1 MLEAEYKELNNF
13 TLEASKAICD
23 YHDRLDDLTEKD
35 KKYIIEKILAKLD
48 IVLVFVMQIRHQL
61 LQQINTVPATVRLQI
76 NQALSELKT
85 TMETAKTLSFNY
97 TAVYY
102 SVRDAIK
109 GDLS

>member
-1 MLEAEYKELNNF
+1 MLEAEYQELNNF
-13 TLEASKAICD
+13 TLQASKAIAQ
-23 YHDRLDDLTEKD
+23 YHDTLEDMTEKD
-35 KKYIIEKILAKLD
+35 KKYMIEKILAKLD
-48 IVLVFVMQIRHQL
+48 VVLVFTMQIRHRL
-61 LQQINTVPATVRLQI
+61 LQDYSTLPATMKLHV

-85 TMETAKTLSFNY
+85 TMETAKTLSFNF